1 MQNANWE
8 RNFSTSDIINIYR
21 RSALAKNRLITNGG
35 DRLLLMP
42 KKTGRFDALVPA
54 IDYRLL
60 PI

>member
-1 MQNANWE
+1 MQNADWE
-8 RNFSTSDIINIYR
+8 RNFSTSDIINTYR
-21 RSALAKNRLITNGG
+21 RSAPVKNRLITNGG

-54 IDYRLL
+54 IGYRLL

>member
-21 RSALAKNRLITNGG
+21 RLAPVKNRLITNGG
-35 DRLLLMP
+35 DRLLLIP
-42 KKTGRFDALVPA
+42 KKTGRFDALVPT